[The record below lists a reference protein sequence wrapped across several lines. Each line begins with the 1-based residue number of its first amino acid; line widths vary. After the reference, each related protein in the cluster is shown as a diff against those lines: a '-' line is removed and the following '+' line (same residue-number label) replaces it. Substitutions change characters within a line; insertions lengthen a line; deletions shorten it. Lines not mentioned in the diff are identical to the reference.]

1 MEQLMACGAVILLQ
15 LILYLVIG
23 NDLCRW
29 MGWEDRG
36 ILALGVGFFGYFGL
50 FQLFALPMICLQLPF
65 HILVIVWGIVCVLI
79 LLKGIVFHGK
89 ELLGR
94 MAKIGGELAVKQW
107 YLVIAAMLLLL
118 FFIIYQCI
126 YYYSG
131 FDTAFYI
138 GTVNTTLYTD
148 SMYLFDGETGL
159 AEKYLDMRYAFSGF
173 YMNTAF
179 WCRIFGLAP
188 VIAQKYGMGSICV
201 LMAFVLTFLIGKELF
216 GDDTRKA
223 YYYVIILG
231 ILNLFFISGYS
242 TTDFLLL
249 RGYEAKGFCA
259 NVVIPAVF
267 YAVLVLWK
275 DVGQKKRWQ
284 MLFLVAF
291 ASIPVSMSSLLIV
304 PAAIGIAVLAE
315 CLAQK
320 EIGILWRG
328 IVCILPNAFYLVM
341 YFLYT
346 KKIWLIM
353 VK

>member
-1 MEQLMACGAVILLQ
+1 MEQLVACGAVIFLQ
-15 LILYLVIG
+15 LIIYLVIG

-29 MGWEDRG
+29 MGWEDKG
-36 ILALGVGFFGYFGL
+36 LLALAAGFFGYFGL
-50 FQLFALPMICLQLPF
+50 FQLFALPMICFQVPF

-79 LLKGIVFHGK
+79 LLKGIVLHGK

-94 MAKIGGELAVKQW
+94 IAQIGCELAVKQW
-107 YLVIAAMLLLL
+107 YLVIVAALLLL
-118 FFIIYQCI
+118 FLIVYQCI

-138 GTVNTTLYTD
+138 GTINTTLHTD
-148 SMYLFDGETGL
+148 SMYLFDGETGW

-179 WCRIFGLAP
+179 WCRLFGLAP
-188 VIAQKYGMGSICV
+188 VIAQNYGMGSICIF
-201 LMAFVLTFLIGKELF
+201 MASVVTFLIGREIF

-223 YYYVIILG
+223 YFYVILIG
-231 ILNLFFISGYS
+231 MLNIFFVSGYS
-242 TTDFLLL
+242 TADFLLF

-267 YAVLVLWK
+267 YAILVLWK
-275 DVGQKKRWQ
+275 EAGEKKRWQ
-284 MLFLVAF
+284 LVFLVAF

-315 CLAQK
+315 CLVQK
-320 EIGILWRG
+320 KIGILWRG
-328 IVCILPNAFYLVM
+328 ILCLLPNAFYLVM